1 MNRPNQDLSRDTHFE
16 ILQVIDDDCAKVLQF
31 VLVLHRAL
39 LQGVYLELLGAQLCL
54 LPLGEGHLYARLL
67 PQILNFVPGW
77 KKVTG
82 GEQTNDGK
90 LFTSMTQPG
99 PES

>member
-1 MNRPNQDLSRDTHFE
+1 MNRPNHDPSRVTHFE

-39 LQGVYLELLGAQLCL
+39 LQGVYLELLGAQLRL
-54 LPLGEGHLYARLL
+54 LPLGEGHLYAGLL
-67 PQILNFVPGW
+67 PQILYFVSGW
-77 KKVTG
+77 EKVTG
-82 GEQTNDGK
+82 GEQTNAGK
-90 LFTSMTQPG
+90 LLTSMNQPG